1 MRLKNHLTTTVK
13 VPDFSEKIRHN
24 TSIFLS
30 GSCFTE
36 HIAEKLERY
45 KYHVLSNPFGIL
57 YNPVSLA
64 RSIERIVNLELFQKD
79 ELVFH
84 QGLYHSM
91 DHHGSF
97 SSNDEEDVLK
107 NINESIQSA
116 HDRLKSCSF
125 AFISPGTARAYR
137 YKETQAIVGNC
148 HKLPGASFSD
158 QLLSVSECESAFAKI
173 YSAVKS
179 ISPQCHIIWTIS
191 PVRHL
196 KDGLV
201 ENQQSKAALILGVM
215 EIMNKHEDTGYFP
228 AYEIMIDELRDYRYY
243 NRDMTHPSPLA
254 IDIIWDTFQNAY
266 IHADASEKHAAI
278 EKVKRAMEHRILH
291 ENKVATQAFAEA
303 QIITIDQL
311 QKQYPDLSWEQ
322 ERSHFEALIEK

>member
-1 MRLKNHLTTTVK
+1 MGLKNNLTTTVI
-13 VPDFSEKIRHN
+13 VPEFSEKIRHD
-24 TSIFLS
+24 TSVFLS

-45 KYHVLSNPFGIL
+45 KYPVLSNPFGIL

-64 RSIERIVNLELFQKD
+64 RSIERIVNLEFLERD

-97 SSNDEEDVLK
+97 SSSDAEDVLK
-107 NINESIQSA
+107 NINESIQNA

-125 AFISPGTARAYR
+125 AFVSPGTAKVYQYR
-137 YKETQAIVGNC
+137 ETEAIVGNC
-148 HKLPGASFSD
+148 HKLPGDSFSA
-158 QLLSVSECESAFAKI
+158 QLLSVSECESAFTKI
-173 YSAVKS
+173 YSALKS
-179 ISPQCHIIWTIS
+179 IAPSCHVIWTIS

-201 ENQQSKAALILGVM
+201 ENQQSKATLILGVM
-215 EIMNKHEDTGYFP
+215 EIMKKQGNTGYFP
-228 AYEIMIDELRDYRYY
+228 AYEIMVDELRDYRYY

-254 IDIIWDTFQNAY
+254 IDIIWETFQNAY
-266 IHADASEKHAAI
+266 IHAEASEKHAVI

-291 ENKVATQAFAEA
+291 ENKVATHAFAEG
-303 QIITIDQL
+303 QIIAIDQL
-311 QKQYPDLSWEQ
+311 QKQYPGLSWEK
-322 ERSHFEALIEK
+322 ERSYFEALIEK